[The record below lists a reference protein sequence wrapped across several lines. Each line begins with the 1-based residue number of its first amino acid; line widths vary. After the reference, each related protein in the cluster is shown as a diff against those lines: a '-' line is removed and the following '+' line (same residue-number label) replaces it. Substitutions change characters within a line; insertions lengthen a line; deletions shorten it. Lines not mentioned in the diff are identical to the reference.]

1 MDDVRDAAHENA
13 HHRLGEMRRLSLP
26 AQVILV
32 SAVIAAALAVALVQ
46 HRGLTVW
53 FVSENGPVEA
63 LQGLMLGIAAA
74 MTALRCRRLVAAGR
88 PAVSEVVLTYGFVV
102 LLTGEL
108 DIWKTLV
115 GRNLT
120 IRRVMLLPPAPFIR
134 AMLILAV
141 MIAVS
146 VGVAVYAL
154 RHLRALWHWGLAAL
168 DTGWGRLLL
177 LGVVIFAGTEL
188 FERRL
193 NWILPTV
200 FPKTFLEEGLELF
213 ANAFF
218 LLALRARERADPAT
232 YRSGPTT
239 TGSSAT

>member
-1 MDDVRDAAHENA
+1 MADIRDALRENA
-13 HHRLGEMRRLSLP
+13 QDRLGGMRRLSLA

-32 SAVIAAALAVALVQ
+32 SAAIAAALAAVLRQDRSLAAC
-46 HRGLTVW
+46 

-63 LQGLMLGIAAA
+63 LQGLMLAIAAL
-74 MTALRCRRLVAAGR
+74 MCALRCRRLVAAGR

-108 DIWKTLV
+108 DVWKTLV

-120 IRRVMLLPPAPFIR
+120 IRRILLLPPAPFIR

-141 MIAVS
+141 MVAVS

-154 RHLRALWHWGLAAL
+154 RHLRELWHWELAAL
-168 DTGWGRLLL
+168 ETGWGRLLL
-177 LGVVIFAGTEL
+177 LGVLIFAGTEL

-193 NWILPTV
+193 NWILPAV

-232 YRSGPTT
+232 YRPDPTT